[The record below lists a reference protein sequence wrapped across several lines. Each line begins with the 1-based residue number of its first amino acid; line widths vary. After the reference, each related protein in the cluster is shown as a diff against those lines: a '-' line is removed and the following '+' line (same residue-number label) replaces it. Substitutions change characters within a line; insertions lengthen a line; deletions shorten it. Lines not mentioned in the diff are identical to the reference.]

1 MGLRG
6 CGRRGACC
14 PRTCQPTLNWE
25 RAVPNIELGMGVGGI
40 PGVHFINKHRNAGK
54 HRAVSSTCVRGV
66 RTIVPTNST
75 EGPPIL
81 ATLRGSPP
89 RQDGDTVTVQRFHVA
104 SYSVQAGSPKCR
116 NPAPRRS
123 PARIFIFTPKSK
135 ENQWKTPLPKRT
147 LSSRMPSPV
156 EFA

>member
-1 MGLRG
+1 M
-6 CGRRGACC
+6 
-14 PRTCQPTLNWE
+14 
-25 RAVPNIELGMGVGGI
+25 
-40 PGVHFINKHRNAGK
+40 HFINKHRNSGN
-54 HRAVSSTCVRGV
+54 HRAVPSTCVRGV
-66 RTIVPTNST
+66 RTIVPANST

-104 SYSVQAGSPKCR
+104 SYSGQAGSPKCR

-147 LSSRMPSPV
+147 LSSRMPSPATINDQHPIEKRRAPKYFITGV
-156 EFA
+156 DR